1 MSVQLSAE
9 IGAVFLFLCMSWLRR
24 SFNMWEQQFCVPQWA
39 FREEREYGLLHV
51 GVQPDGLLHRF
62 VSVFAG

>member
-1 MSVQLSAE
+1 
-9 IGAVFLFLCMSWLRR
+9 
-24 SFNMWEQQFCVPQWA
+24 MWEQQFCVPQWA

-62 VSVFAG
+62 VSVFADRVLGCVGVWPACYVAVGGFSVGSVF